1 MYQTD
6 YDACQEMAA
15 ETPPARKRGRP
26 KGSRN
31 KPALAREVPPGIRP
45 MDDYRH
51 VDPDAL
57 IGRQLTLIDWAQQAL
72 RNEMQRAMQAKGTR
86 IQSGD
91 ISRLAEL
98 SNALVRS
105 LDALKKH
112 NDLAEELQKRLSGE
126 KLLEAALMKIEGQDL
141 PTIRYAI
148 KRLRAY
154 IEKLAPV
161 TPQDKQQMGEPLPPK
176 GTAAS
181 VIASLDD

>member
-1 MYQTD
+1 MQTD
-6 YDACQEMAA
+6 YDEVVLPDR
-15 ETPPARKRGRP
+15 ETPPARRRGRP

-31 KPALAREVPPGIRP
+31 KAALQRQVPPGLQP

-57 IGRQLTLIDWAQQAL
+57 IGRQMTLIDWAQQAL
-72 RNEMQRAMQAKGTR
+72 RNEMQRAMQGSGKW
-86 IQSGD
+86 IQAGD
-91 ISRLAEL
+91 ISKLSDL

-112 NDLAEELQKRLSGE
+112 NDLAEELQKRLSGPN
-126 KLLEAALMKIEGQDL
+126 LLEAALKKIEGQDL

-154 IEKLAPV
+154 LEKLGPV
-161 TPQDKQQMGEPLPPK
+161 SSQDKMQMGEPR
-176 GTAAS
+176 GRAAD
-181 VIASLDD
+181 VIASLDG